1 VLRPFKRSVIL
12 LILSFYCSANALS
25 LSLSP
30 DDEAAR
36 DVALQWLQVVDSG
49 NYKDA
54 ALQTSEQ
61 VRVLQDWLSYF
72 AARRTPLGRVTNRQ
86 IVEVK
91 HTKNVHGAPEFR
103 NYDVIRLRTS
113 FERKP
118 VAMEEVVLTKMSCC
132 WEVSGYTIFEP
143 GKWNETRE
151 HAGAFSAVE

>member
-1 VLRPFKRSVIL
+1 M
-12 LILSFYCSANALS
+12 
-25 LSLSP
+25 
-30 DDEAAR
+30 
-36 DVALQWLQVVDSG
+36 QWLQVFDSG

-61 VRVLQDWLSYF
+61 VRVLQNWLSYF
-72 AARRTPLGRVTNRQ
+72 AARRAPLGRVTNRQ

-132 WEVSGYTIFEP
+132 WEVSGYDV
-143 GKWNETRE
+143 N
-151 HAGAFSAVE
+151 